1 MNRVIRE
8 QYGDRV
14 WAVVVDRFVREEW
27 KYANG
32 QIREVREYFT
42 KEPLYLTRDGLAKEF
57 AGPEDLYAREGDAD
71 SVAMLLVMA
80 HPEYMGHIE
89 VVKIK

>member
-14 WAVVVDRFVREEW
+14 WGIIVDKLVREEY

-42 KEPLYLTRDGLAKEF
+42 KEPMYWTRHGFAEEF
-57 AGPEDLYAREGDAD
+57 AGPEDLYKTEVEAD

-80 HPEYMGHIE
+80 YPQYMGHIE
-89 VVKIK
+89 VVKFQ